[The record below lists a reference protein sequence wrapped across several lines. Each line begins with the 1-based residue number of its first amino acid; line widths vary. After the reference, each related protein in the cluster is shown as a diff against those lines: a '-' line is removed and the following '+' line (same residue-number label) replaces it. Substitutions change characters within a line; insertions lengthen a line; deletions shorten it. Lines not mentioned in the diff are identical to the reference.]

1 MRSAARFFRKALTVS
16 GLAITV
22 FGVVVMCMGN
32 PIGIGGVFLGLFVA
46 YGANYK

>member
-1 MRSAARFFRKALTVS
+1 MRSAAKFFRIALTVG
-16 GLAITV
+16 GLAITGAGIV
-22 FGVVVMCMGN
+22 IMCLAN